1 MKITNMFTSV
11 FICLL
16 LAANL
21 GLADDPETSFQ
32 KDLSYYQRM
41 VKQKNLNINDRRY
54 LLERIIDKYDGE
66 DLKELAV
73 WKEELEKLKMGKS
86 GDKEPVQKEGKLA
99 GLIEQKKEK
108 PEAAGLLAAGKDKKD
123 YIISI
128 GDLLGISVSPTEEF
142 NRDVIVQPDG
152 NIALSLIG
160 KIMAAGLTVERLAG
174 ILTKKLSFYVS
185 NPQVS
190 VIVKR
195 FSQRSVFVLG
205 EVARPG
211 AYEYGEELRL
221 WQLITH
227 AGGLTDHAV
236 LKPVKIY
243 RGKDS
248 EREVILIDLGEKEK
262 SKDFL
267 LEVGDIVDIP
277 RGAKEI
283 YLFGEVNK
291 PGSYEH
297 KEKLKVV
304 ELVSLAGGT
313 SPNAVI
319 RKIRIFRESGGKR
332 QVFTVNLSEIL
343 DKGRLDKDIELKPGD
358 IVYVPQKGA
367 AKGAAWLNNFLPWIS
382 MVNFILLLVIYF

>member
-1 MKITNMFTSV
+1 MKIKSKFISV

-21 GLADDPETSFQ
+21 GLANDLETSFQ

-54 LLERIIDKYDGE
+54 LLERIINKYDGK
-66 DLKELAV
+66 DIKELAV
-73 WKEELEKLKMGKS
+73 WKEKLEKIKIGES
-86 GDKEPVQKEGKLA
+86 SDQESVADEGALV
-99 GLIEQKKEK
+99 GLIDQSKEK
-108 PEAAGLLAAGKDKKD
+108 PEAAGLPAKGKNKRD
-123 YIISI
+123 YVVSA
-128 GDLLGISVSPTEEF
+128 GDLLGISVSPAEEF
-142 NRDVIVQPDG
+142 TRDVIVQPDG
-152 NIALSLIG
+152 NITLSLIG
-160 KIMAAGLTVERLAG
+160 KIMASGLTVEQLAR

-190 VIVKR
+190 IMVKR

-205 EVARPG
+205 EVSRPG

-221 WQLITH
+221 WELITR
-227 AGGLTDHAV
+227 AGGLTAHAV

-243 RGKDS
+243 RGKES

-262 SKDFL
+262 NKDFL

-277 RGAKEI
+277 RGEKEI

-297 KEKLKVV
+297 KEKLKIV
-304 ELVSLAGGT
+304 ELVSLAGGA

-319 RKIRIFRESGGKR
+319 RKIRVFRGSGEKR

-343 DKGRLDKDIELKPGD
+343 DKGRLDKDIELQPGD
-358 IVYVPQKGA
+358 IVYVPQRGA

-382 MVNFILLLVIYF
+382 MVNFILLLAIYF